1 MDVSIIIPIYKGNG
15 YIESL
20 LNKIEKN
27 YQESQKE
34 IEVIFVNDYPDE
46 EIIING
52 QYDFKIEVI
61 NNKVNQGIH
70 QTRIN
75 GLKKALGKYILFLD
89 QDDEISD
96 FFIKSQLEH
105 IGDTD
110 LCIANGIMES
120 ENGKCLIYKNQKSQD
135 YLKKQIG
142 FIKVRDLI
150 VSPGH
155 CLIKKTSIPEYW
167 TKHVMSVNSADD
179 YFLWLLMIENKC
191 LFNVNYDVL
200 YTHK

>member
-1 MDVSIIIPIYKGNG
+1 MDVSVIIPIYKGNG

-46 EIIING
+46 EIIVG
-52 QYDFKIEVI
+52 SQHDFPIRII
-61 NNKVNQGIH
+61 NNEMNQGIH

-75 GLKKALGKYILFLD
+75 GLKKAIGKYILFLD

-105 IGDTD
+105 IGDAIYVS
-110 LCIANGIMES
+110 LMVLWNR
-120 ENGKCLIYKNQKSQD
+120 NGKCLIYKNQKSQ
-135 YLKKQIG
+135 
-142 FIKVRDLI
+142 
-150 VSPGH
+150 
-155 CLIKKTSIPEYW
+155 E
-167 TKHVMSVNSADD
+167 
-179 YFLWLLMIENKC
+179 
-191 LFNVNYDVL
+191 LFKETNWFY
-200 YTHK
+200 

>member
-1 MDVSIIIPIYKGNG
+1 MDVSVIIPIYKGNG

-46 EIIING
+46 EII
-52 QYDFKIEVI
+52 V
-61 NNKVNQGIH
+61 IH

-105 IGDTD
+105 IGNAD

-135 YLKKQIG
+135 YLKKQIET
-142 FIKVRDLI
+142 F
-150 VSPGH
+150 H
-155 CLIKKTSIPEYW
+155 
-167 TKHVMSVNSADD
+167 
-179 YFLWLLMIENKC
+179 
-191 LFNVNYDVL
+191 
-200 YTHK
+200 

>member
-1 MDVSIIIPIYKGNG
+1 MDVSVIIPIYKGNG

-46 EIIING
+46 EIIVG
-52 QYDFKIEVI
+52 SQHDFPIRII
-61 NNKVNQGIH
+61 NNEMNQGIH

-105 IGDTD
+105 IEDAD

-135 YLKKQIG
+135 Y
-142 FIKVRDLI
+142 
-150 VSPGH
+150 
-155 CLIKKTSIPEYW
+155 
-167 TKHVMSVNSADD
+167 
-179 YFLWLLMIENKC
+179 
-191 LFNVNYDVL
+191 
-200 YTHK
+200 

>member
-1 MDVSIIIPIYKGNG
+1 MDVSVIIPIYKGNG

-46 EIIING
+46 EIIVG
-52 QYDFKIEVI
+52 SQHDFPIRII
-61 NNKVNQGIH
+61 NNEMNQGIH

-75 GLKKALGKYILFLD
+75 GLKKSLGKYILFLD

-105 IGDTD
+105 IGDAD

-179 YFLWLLMIENKC
+179 YFLW
-191 LFNVNYDVL
+191 
-200 YTHK
+200 

>member
-1 MDVSIIIPIYKGNG
+1 MDVSVIIPIYKGNG

-34 IEVIFVNDYPDE
+34 VIFVNDYPDE
-46 EIIING
+46 EIIVG
-52 QYDFKIEVI
+52 SQHDFPIRII
-61 NNKVNQGIH
+61 NNEMNQGIH

-135 YLKKQIG
+135 YLKKQIET
-142 FIKVRDLI
+142 F
-150 VSPGH
+150 H
-155 CLIKKTSIPEYW
+155 
-167 TKHVMSVNSADD
+167 
-179 YFLWLLMIENKC
+179 
-191 LFNVNYDVL
+191 
-200 YTHK
+200 

>member
-1 MDVSIIIPIYKGNG
+1 MDVSVIIPIYKGNG

-75 GLKKALGKYILFLD
+75 GLKK
-89 QDDEISD
+89 
-96 FFIKSQLEH
+96 
-105 IGDTD
+105 
-110 LCIANGIMES
+110 
-120 ENGKCLIYKNQKSQD
+120 
-135 YLKKQIG
+135 
-142 FIKVRDLI
+142 R
-150 VSPGH
+150 
-155 CLIKKTSIPEYW
+155 
-167 TKHVMSVNSADD
+167 
-179 YFLWLLMIENKC
+179 
-191 LFNVNYDVL
+191 
-200 YTHK
+200 

>member
-27 YQESQKE
+27 YQGSQKE

-46 EIIING
+46 EIIVG
-52 QYDFKIEVI
+52 SQHDFPIRII
-61 NNKVNQGIH
+61 NNEMNQGIH

-75 GLKKALGKYILFLD
+75 GLKKAVGKYILFLD

-105 IGDTD
+105 IGDAD
-110 LCIANGIMES
+110 LCIA
-120 ENGKCLIYKNQKSQD
+120 LWNQKM
-135 YLKKQIG
+135 G
-142 FIKVRDLI
+142 
-150 VSPGH
+150 
-155 CLIKKTSIPEYW
+155 
-167 TKHVMSVNSADD
+167 
-179 YFLWLLMIENKC
+179 
-191 LFNVNYDVL
+191 NV
-200 YTHK
+200 